1 MNRVRRPICPLPPA
15 SDPLRALVW
24 GNPSQ
29 RSTAG
34 AGLAAAKSPTM
45 LMPETSTLANR
56 KVVMPPSTA
65 SGMEAMAAPNFLASS
80 KF

>member
-1 MNRVRRPICPLPPA
+1 MKRVRRPICPLPPA

-24 GNPSQ
+24 GN
-29 RSTAG
+29 RSAAG